1 MKKILFILICVFG
14 ILTTSDAQSRHNER
28 NRRPNSHI
36 NHRPSRPNERRVHP
50 RPYRW
55 AYPPNKPIYQPIYHS
70 PISAVP
76 MEILTYIIHNYRT
89 RTIERYLVR
98 YRGTYYEEHEVVLSG
113 GIRLL
118 FSNNYKRKYR

>member
-1 MKKILFILICVFG
+1 MMKKILFILICVFG
-14 ILTTSDAQSRHNER
+14 IIAASDAQSRHNER

-36 NHRPSRPNERRVHP
+36 NHRPSRPNERRVQP

-55 AYPPNKPIYQPIYHS
+55 TYPINKPMYHS
-70 PISAVP
+70 PISVMP
-76 MEILTYIIHNYRT
+76 VEILTYIIHNYRT

-113 GIRLL
+113 GIILL